1 SRAIELY
8 PEDARNVASR
18 GVLLARQG
26 KREEALR
33 DAELATKIDSSGIV
47 RYQVAGIHALFAA
60 DNPQDRAKALSL
72 LASAFQRGIDHE
84 LVHQD
89 RDLDQLRANPEF
101 QELLRAVESL
111 SRERGALL
119 PVTTGTET
127 GGNSSPE
134 QAM

>member
-1 SRAIELY
+1 
-8 PEDARNVASR
+8 
-18 GVLLARQG
+18 
-26 KREEALR
+26 
-33 DAELATKIDSSGIV
+33 
-47 RYQVAGIHALFAA
+47 LFAA

-111 SRERGALL
+111 SRERGLLL
-119 PVTTGTET
+119 PVTTGAET
-127 GGNSSPE
+127 GENSSPE